1 MDQRTH
7 FHADL
12 DDLEQQIHNIG
23 DRCNGLILQAV
34 TALVSSDMASAH
46 AVVAQEASIEER
58 YLAFH
63 DRWFHLI
70 ATQQP
75 MGADLRLMSVL
86 LHMSVTLKRTGD
98 QAVNIAKLAELTH
111 HLPGSKR
118 MGDQIQEMGDLV
130 RPMLRSAIEAF
141 IRRDIDLAMRLAD
154 MDEPVDRLN
163 KGMYREVVALG
174 ADPQL
179 LEWATHMMMAAR
191 ALERIGD
198 QAVDIGEQV
207 GFLVTGEFHD
217 FDAAALLDHR

>member
-12 DDLEQQIHNIG
+12 DDLEQQIHQIG
-23 DRCNGLILQAV
+23 DRAHDLIQQAV
-34 TALVSSDMASAH
+34 QALVEDDITTAQRVVGHEHVIEADYV
-46 AVVAQEASIEER
+46 AV
-58 YLAFH
+58 H

-86 LHMSVTLKRTGD
+86 LHMNVTLKRTGD
-98 QAVNIAKLAELTH
+98 QALNIAKLAELTH

-118 MGDQIQEMGDLV
+118 MADQIQDMGDRV

-141 IRRDIDLAMRLAD
+141 IRRDTVLASRLAHL
-154 MDEPVDRLN
+154 DEPVDRLN

-207 GFLVTGEFHD
+207 VFLVTGEFHD
-217 FDAAALLDHR
+217 FDTAAFA

>member
-7 FHADL
+7 FHAHL
-12 DDLEQQIHNIG
+12 EELEQQIHHIG
-23 DRCNGLILQAV
+23 DRAHDLIQQAV
-34 TALVSSDMASAH
+34 RALVDSDLDAAK
-46 AVVAQEASIEER
+46 AVIGQEPVIEES
-58 YLAFH
+58 YLAVH

-86 LHMSVTLKRTGD
+86 LHMNVTLKRTGD
-98 QAVNIAKLAELTH
+98 QALNIAKLAELTH
-111 HLPGSKR
+111 RLPGSRR
-118 MGDQIQEMGDLV
+118 MADQIQEMGDRV

-141 IRRDIDLAMRLAD
+141 IRRDTGLAARLAD

-174 ADPQL
+174 AEPQL
-179 LEWATHMMMAAR
+179 LEWATHAMMAAR

-207 GFLVTGEFHD
+207 VFLVTGEFHD
-217 FDAAALLDHR
+217 FDTAALLDH